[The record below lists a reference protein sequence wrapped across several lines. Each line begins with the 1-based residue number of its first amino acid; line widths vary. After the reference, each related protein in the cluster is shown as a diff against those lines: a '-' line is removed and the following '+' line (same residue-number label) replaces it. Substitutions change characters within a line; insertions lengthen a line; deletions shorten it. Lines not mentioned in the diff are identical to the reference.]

1 MFSNYHNFQI
11 NIKQNSFQIVYM
23 ILSLTLKKSARK
35 TLCFSKE
42 IQNAAILMNYGII
55 NENSK
60 YMWKWV
66 SCIFLNV
73 GKLF

>member
-1 MFSNYHNFQI
+1 
-11 NIKQNSFQIVYM
+11 M

-35 TLCFSKE
+35 ILCFSKE

-60 YMWKWV
+60 YM
-66 SCIFLNV
+66 
-73 GKLF
+73 